1 LEHGSELFGIPDV
14 TEVAQDRSAAAAFFF
29 GGELVV
35 VNANGMADIA
45 ELVKEATFSVAPK

>member
-1 LEHGSELFGIPDV
+1 V